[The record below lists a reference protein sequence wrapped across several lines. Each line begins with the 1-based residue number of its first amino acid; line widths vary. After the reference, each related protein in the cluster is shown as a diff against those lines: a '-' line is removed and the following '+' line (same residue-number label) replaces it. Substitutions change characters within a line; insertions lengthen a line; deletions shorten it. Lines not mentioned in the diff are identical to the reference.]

1 MGKKE
6 EEISPRSP
14 SYDIFWKDSAGNP
27 IWLETVSGLDH
38 AKKRL
43 ISLRS
48 ATPGD
53 YMIFDPASGSFLELN
68 ARQKSA

>member
-1 MGKKE
+1 MGEKHPE
-6 EEISPRSP
+6 NAARAST
-14 SYDIFWKDSAGNP
+14 YDIFWKDSAGNP
-27 IWLETVSGLDH
+27 IWLETVSGLDR

-53 YMIFDPASGSFLELN
+53 YMIFDPASSSFLETI
-68 ARQKSA
+68 AQKKSA